1 MFQID
6 RPLLT
11 LAVIAVALC
20 AGAAARQKRR
30 VLVGVPSGP
39 ANHRNVSSA
48 LGRAAYADVL
58 VRAARVDG
66 ESLREQARLVVRLA
80 PAESPG
86 AVLAVAA
93 DNTCDKIY
101 YASEV
106 VTARAWSRG
115 VQILGPDRAD
125 LDAASTLKSIKG
137 ELAGWEVEL
146 EFASGTYLRVYAHAW
161 SSSDDDLARLQTRLE
176 GRVRSTTARRAD
188 CRPALGPAAATAQRR
203 LHSQAR

>member
-20 AGAAARQKRR
+20 AAAATRQKRR

-39 ANHRNVSSA
+39 ANHGNVSSA

-80 PAESPG
+80 PAENSG
-86 AVLAVAA
+86 AVLAVAAA

-137 ELAGWEVEL
+137 ELA
-146 EFASGTYLRVYAHAW
+146 
-161 SSSDDDLARLQTRLE
+161 
-176 GRVRSTTARRAD
+176 
-188 CRPALGPAAATAQRR
+188 
-203 LHSQAR
+203 